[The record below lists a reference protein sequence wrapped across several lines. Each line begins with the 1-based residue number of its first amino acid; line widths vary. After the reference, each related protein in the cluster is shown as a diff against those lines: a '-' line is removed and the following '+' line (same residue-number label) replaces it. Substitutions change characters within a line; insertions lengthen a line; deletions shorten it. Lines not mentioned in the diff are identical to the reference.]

1 MALTKSNID
10 LSGEQA
16 SLISELRSV
25 RKGKSDCLTVRT
37 QFNFIS
43 QTTSLNE
50 RKEEV
55 ARLKR
60 DEETRTNRLKDV
72 EKDLG
77 GMKYQLQEARKELII
92 AKQRCSHLQ
101 QENDFMNGKLP
112 SLRR

>member
-1 MALTKSNID
+1 ML
-10 LSGEQA
+10 
-16 SLISELRSV
+16 LI
-25 RKGKSDCLTVRT
+25 
-37 QFNFIS
+37 
-43 QTTSLNE
+43 E
-50 RKEEV
+50 RRDEV

-60 DEETRTNRLKDV
+60 EEETRTNKLKDV

-77 GMKYQLQEARKELII
+77 NMKYQLSEMRKELVI